1 MNLLTVSSTCSDVA
15 LANVLSIVKN
25 ILSLIQIIG
34 PILCIISLVLTFT
47 KMMTSPDN
55 KKLPK
60 KVFNSIIALFIL
72 FFIPL
77 IVNVTMGLLDDST
90 TISSCWKGASKN
102 SSNSSYI
109 STDDTN
115 KNSILTDPSEYKSSG
130 SSSTSSNAS
139 NTSTTSSTG
148 TSSTTS
154 NVVFI
159 GDSRTVQMYAYLANN
174 WSGANYSSGG
184 VHNVSGDIFV
194 AEGSQGLSWLKST
207 GISAAKSYFKSGTAI
222 AILMGVNDLDNAS
235 SYVSYINSNVSSWTS
250 NGSKLYYV
258 SVTPCSGS
266 YSYLNS
272 KITTFNSNVKSGLS
286 SSVKW
291 IDAYS
296 YLNSNGYTTTDGLHY
311 DKSTSNKLYNYIKS
325 NV

>member
-1 MNLLTVSSTCSDVA
+1 
-15 LANVLSIVKN
+15 
-25 ILSLIQIIG
+25 
-34 PILCIISLVLTFT
+34 
-47 KMMTSPDN
+47 
-55 KKLPK
+55 
-60 KVFNSIIALFIL
+60 
-72 FFIPL
+72 
-77 IVNVTMGLLDDST
+77 
-90 TISSCWKGASKN
+90 
-102 SSNSSYI
+102 
-109 STDDTN
+109 
-115 KNSILTDPSEYKSSG
+115 
-130 SSSTSSNAS
+130 
-139 NTSTTSSTG
+139 
-148 TSSTTS
+148 
-154 NVVFI
+154 
-159 GDSRTVQMYAYLANN
+159 MYAYLANN

-207 GISAAKSYFKSGTAI
+207 GISVAKSYFKSGTAI
-222 AILMGVNDLDNAS
+222 VILMGVNDLDNAS

-272 KITTFNSNVKSGLS
+272 KISTFNSTVKSGLS